1 MLMIEKY
8 IETENMWALVRQ
20 QDAKQQGTGVTGN
33 VLELM
38 VVIVVQLCDDT
49 KAAELYILNEWIMCL

>member
-1 MLMIEKY
+1 
-8 IETENMWALVRQ
+8 MWVLVRQ
-20 QDAKQQGTGVTGN
+20 QDAKQQETGVIGN

-38 VVIVVQLCDDT
+38 VVVVQLCDDT